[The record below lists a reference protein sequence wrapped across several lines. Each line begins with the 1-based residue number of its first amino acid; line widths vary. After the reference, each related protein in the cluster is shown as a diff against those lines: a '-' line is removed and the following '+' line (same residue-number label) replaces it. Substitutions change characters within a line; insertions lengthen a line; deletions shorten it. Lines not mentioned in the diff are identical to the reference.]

1 MHMSNGTQNALVPV
15 RTTVPARRA
24 MGAGGY
30 ASDHGGGTGPDLT
43 PLNLVSVDTLLNDR
57 AQVEK
62 YLPDILGRAL
72 ARSWIDAAFRAAFI
86 ADPVRTLAAHRI
98 RLPSSIRIDV
108 VTEGQTRPMVVV
120 HEESTYGGPA
130 RRLLYLQLVMV
141 AGK

>member
-1 MHMSNGTQNALVPV
+1 MLNGPQNALVPV
-15 RTTVPARRA
+15 RNTLPARWPN
-24 MGAGGY
+24 GAGGY
-30 ASDHGGGTGPDLT
+30 PNDRATGGGPDLAA
-43 PLNLVSVDTLLNDR
+43 LDLVDVETSLGDR

-62 YLPDILGRAL
+62 FLPDILGRAL
-72 ARSWIDAAFRAAFI
+72 ARSWIDRAFRAAFV

-98 RLPSSIRIDV
+98 RLPASIRINV

-120 HEESTYGGPA
+120 SEEGLHGGPA

>member
-1 MHMSNGTQNALVPV
+1 MSNGPQNALVPV
-15 RTTVPARRA
+15 RNTVPARRVH
-24 MGAGGY
+24 GPGGY
-30 ASDHGGGTGPDLT
+30 RADTAANGGPDLA
-43 PLNLVSVDTLLNDR
+43 PLNLVAVETSLGDR

-72 ARSWIDAAFRAAFI
+72 ARSWIDGAFRAAFA
-86 ADPVRTLAAHRI
+86 ADPIRTLAAHRI
-98 RLPSSIRIDV
+98 RLPASIRIDV

-120 HEESTYGGPA
+120 SEEGPYGGPA

>member
-1 MHMSNGTQNALVPV
+1 MPNGSHNALVPV
-15 RTTVPARRA
+15 RQTVPARRA
-24 MGAGGY
+24 AAY
-30 ASDHGGGTGPDLT
+30 RTDQSASDGPDLA
-43 PLNLVSVDTLLNDR
+43 PLNLVAVETSLRDR
-57 AQVEK
+57 VQVEK

-72 ARSWIDAAFRAAFI
+72 ARSWIDGAFRAAFI

-98 RLPSSIRIDV
+98 HLPLSIRIEV

-120 HEESTYGGPA
+120 YEESAYGGPA